1 MPKLEKSTDHSHKL
15 ISSEDGQDTS
25 AYKISGQSLHAFSGK
40 CPETSPDG
48 RTDGQTDGR
57 TDGQTDGHAVKR
69 LRLVGW
75 TNGPMYRSKE
85 GISGFG
91 RTDGGTDGRTD
102 GRTDGQPENIMP
114 PAPKGGGITKIT
126 YHQSYAMCFFHHPLV
141 PVTTVTGTMSHRRI
155 IKAVKPEPVCHHTRG
170 YFISL
175 WSHLSSLLFG
185 VYIWLC
191 IFRRL
196 KHIES
201 ETKWTPFRRRH
212 FQALFFN
219 EYDRIAI

>member
-15 ISSEDGQDTS
+15 ISSENGQDTS

-48 RTDGQTDGR
+48 RTDRR

-75 TNGPMYRSKE
+75 TNGHMYRSKE

-91 RTDGGTDGRTD
+91 RTGGQTD

-114 PAPKGGGITKIT
+114 PAPKGGGITTKETPKLHIT
-126 YHQSYAMCFFHHPLV
+126 GFPWHRPVIRTVFCISNRNQCFHSYEFKNFSFDVRDLFICQWTKQDLKTARKW
-141 PVTTVTGTMSHRRI
+141 S
-155 IKAVKPEPVCHHTRG
+155 VKTEHG
-170 YFISL
+170 
-175 WSHLSSLLFG
+175 
-185 VYIWLC
+185 
-191 IFRRL
+191 
-196 KHIES
+196 
-201 ETKWTPFRRRH
+201 
-212 FQALFFN
+212 
-219 EYDRIAI
+219 